1 VRQLSGW
8 TECLGGVEMDR
19 SGRRDQDRD
28 GAVTSSGEQRLLSLD
43 ALRGFDMFWIMGG
56 DTLAVAALSLY
67 PDARSVRL
75 RAQFEHVEW
84 AGFRFYDLI
93 FPLFLFLVGCVIPY
107 SLGRYQSQPSKAA
120 LRILRRVA
128 LLVLLGLTANGLL
141 RLEPATL
148 RYCGVLQRIGVCYGI
163 AATLYLLFRVR
174 GLALITA
181 GILLCYW
188 AVLALVPAPGGVP
201 GDYSRVGNLAGWLDR
216 RLLPGRILPQWYGFG
231 DNEGLLSTIPAVAT
245 ALLGVL
251 AGLWLKSGRSGLLKA
266 AGLAVAGVVLVFAG
280 YEWARWFP
288 IIKNIWTS
296 SFVLV
301 AGGYSLLL
309 LSVFYLLIDVAGLR
323 RLAFFWSVIGVN
335 AITIYMVPRFVD
347 FDQIAAFFVGGV
359 ARQLEGQWSAVLLA
373 TGALAAQWLF
383 LYWLYRTRTF
393 LRL

>member
-1 VRQLSGW
+1 
-8 TECLGGVEMDR
+8 MDR
-19 SGRRDQDRD
+19 AVRRDQNRD
-28 GAVTSSGEQRLLSLD
+28 GGVTSSGEQRLLSLD

-56 DTLAVAALSLY
+56 DTLATAVLGLFPARWAL
-67 PDARSVRL
+67 RL
-75 RAQFEHVEW
+75 RSQFEHVEW

-107 SLGRYQSQPSKAA
+107 SLGRYRAQPGAA
-120 LRILRRVA
+120 LLRVLRRVA
-128 LLVLLGLTANGLL
+128 LLVLLGLIANGLL
-141 RLEPATL
+141 RLQPGSL
-148 RYCGVLQRIGVCYGI
+148 RYCGVLQRIGVCYGV
-163 AATLYLLFRVR
+163 AALLYLNFRVR
-174 GLALITA
+174 GLALITL
-181 GILLCYW
+181 GILLGYW
-188 AVLALVPAPGGVP
+188 AVLALVPAPGGLP
-201 GDYSRVGNLAGWLDR
+201 GDYSKAGNLAGWLDR
-216 RLLPGRILPQWYGFG
+216 RLLPGQIPAQWYGFG

-251 AGLWLKSGRSGLLKA
+251 TGMWLKSGWSGVLKA
-266 AGLAVAGVVLVFAG
+266 GGLAAAGVVLVFGG

-309 LSVFYLLIDVAGLR
+309 LSVFYLLIDVVGLR
-323 RLAFFWSVIGVN
+323 RPAFFWSVIGVS

-347 FDQIAAFFVGGV
+347 FDRMAEFFLGGA
-359 ARQLEGQWSAVLLA
+359 ARQLGGSWGLVLLA
-373 TGALAAQWLF
+373 TGGLVAQWLF

>member
-1 VRQLSGW
+1 
-8 TECLGGVEMDR
+8 MDR
-19 SGRRDQDRD
+19 AGRRDQNRD
-28 GAVTSSGEQRLLSLD
+28 GAVTASGEQRLLSLD

-56 DTLAVAALSLY
+56 DALANAVLAVFPAPWA
-67 PDARSVRL
+67 VRL
-75 RAQFEHVEW
+75 RQQFEHVEW

-107 SLGRYQSQPSKAA
+107 SLGKYQSQPSAAA

-128 LLVLLGLTANGLL
+128 LLVLLGLIANGLL
-141 RLEPATL
+141 RLQPGNL
-148 RYCGVLQRIGVCYGI
+148 RYCGVLQRIGICYGL
-163 AATLYLLFRVR
+163 AAFLYLKFRVR
-174 GLALITA
+174 GLMLTTLA
-181 GILLCYW
+181 ILLGYW

-201 GDYSRVGNLAGWLDR
+201 GDYSKAGNLAGWLDR
-216 RLLPGRILPQWYGFG
+216 RLLPGQIPAQWYGFG

-251 AGLWLKSGRSGLLKA
+251 AGLWLKSGWSGLLKV
-266 AGLAVAGVVLVFAG
+266 AGLAVAGVVLVFGG
-280 YEWARWFP
+280 YEWGRWFP

-301 AGGYSLLL
+301 AGGFSLLL
-309 LSVFYLLIDVAGLR
+309 LSVFYLLIDVLGLR
-323 RLAFFWSVIGVN
+323 RPAFFWSVIGVN

-347 FDQIAAFFVGGV
+347 FDRMAGFFLGGI
-359 ARQLEGQWSAVLLA
+359 ARQAGVQWGAVVLA
-373 TGALAAQWLF
+373 AGALAAQWLF